1 MEMIADLD
9 IAEVLVLLSLLLVS
23 DGGVSSTLYWL
34 LQLYTLCSRMK
45 LSRFILFFFF
55 FLKRANFLCAFIKK
69 NNIKVFIF
77 LGNATPMFDS
87 HDSRSTASS
96 MQPIYD
102 A

>member
-9 IAEVLVLLSLLLVS
+9 VAEVLVLLSLLLVS

-55 FLKRANFLCAFIKK
+55 LKGANFLCAFIKK

>member
-55 FLKRANFLCAFIKK
+55 FKKEQTFFVLLLRKITLKFSF
-69 NNIKVFIF
+69 F
-77 LGNATPMFDS
+77 
-87 HDSRSTASS
+87 
-96 MQPIYD
+96 
-102 A
+102 

>member
-55 FLKRANFLCAFIKK
+55 F
-69 NNIKVFIF
+69 
-77 LGNATPMFDS
+77 
-87 HDSRSTASS
+87 
-96 MQPIYD
+96 
-102 A
+102 

>member
-55 FLKRANFLCAFIKK
+55 FKKSKLSLCF
-69 NNIKVFIF
+69 
-77 LGNATPMFDS
+77 
-87 HDSRSTASS
+87 
-96 MQPIYD
+96 Y
-102 A
+102 